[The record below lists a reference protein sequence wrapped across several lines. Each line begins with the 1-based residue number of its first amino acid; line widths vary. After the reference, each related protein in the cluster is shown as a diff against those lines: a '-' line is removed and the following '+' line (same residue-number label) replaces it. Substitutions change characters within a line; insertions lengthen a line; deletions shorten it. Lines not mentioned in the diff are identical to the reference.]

1 MGLRNTKQASSR
13 TDHVNVK
20 LQYIGLFS
28 KISSFVKPCYYKKG
42 CVVIIEQIK
51 SKVLRLILLYL
62 LFILKNTHTYTYTH
76 IHIHTVYTY
85 IYTHHDLF
93 VSV

>member
-1 MGLRNTKQASSR
+1 MGLRNTKQASSI

-62 LFILKNTHTYTYTH
+62 LFILNDTHTHIHTYTH
-76 IHIHTVYTY
+76 IYTY
-85 IYTHHDLF
+85 IYTHHDF
-93 VSV
+93 FVCIVSV